1 MSNVSNQWCAE
12 KLTGFLKSSVK
23 PESADL
29 PTDTS
34 SLTNWLNW
42 PLGKGAKYMTQISSP
57 KNLYKGDIIIRS
69 GAEDYIAVVYDGG
82 PVSGTYK
89 IAEFDYI
96 SKKIVKKSTTGP
108 VAYILRIRGAY
119 GDPGITSTA
128 ADGKKVSRR
137 SSFLV
142 RSGSVAVDN
151 RLIDIIES
159 AGMAMPD
166 GYTTQLTSGVR
177 PGDSR
182 FHGRGKAIDIQLYLN
197 GRSLGRYQVAS
208 DFRHYEIFAQKARQI
223 QTAKYPELNVAFR
236 FGGYFSGTRAN
247 YGALDSMH
255 FDIGGSAGLGTGGGS
270 WANGLTSTMRNYWV
284 GVTSVGM
291 GGTTLA

>member
-1 MSNVSNQWCAE
+1 MASVSNQWCAE
-12 KLTGFLKSSVK
+12 KLTGFLKSALKISN
-23 PESADL
+23 EDL
-29 PTDTS
+29 PQDTN
-34 SLTNWLNW
+34 SLDSWMKW
-42 PLGKGAKYMTQISSP
+42 SFGKGGKYINRISNP
-57 KNLYKGDIIIRS
+57 KTLYKGDVIIRS
-69 GAEDYIAVVYDGG
+69 AAEDYVAVVYDGG

-119 GDPGITSTA
+119 GDVAVSSTA

-137 SSFLV
+137 STFIKK
-142 RSGSVAVDN
+142 SGSIEVDN

-177 PGDSR
+177 PGDPR

-197 GRSLGRYQVAS
+197 GRALGRYQNAA
-208 DFRHYEIFAQKARQI
+208 DFRHYEIFAQNARSI
-223 QTAKYPELNVAFR
+223 QKSKYPELNVAFR

-255 FDIGGSAGLGTGGGS
+255 FDIGGTSGLGMGGGS
-270 WANGLTSTMRNYWV
+270 WANGLTSTMRSYWA
-284 GVTSVGM
+284 GATSVGM
-291 GGTTLA
+291 GGAG